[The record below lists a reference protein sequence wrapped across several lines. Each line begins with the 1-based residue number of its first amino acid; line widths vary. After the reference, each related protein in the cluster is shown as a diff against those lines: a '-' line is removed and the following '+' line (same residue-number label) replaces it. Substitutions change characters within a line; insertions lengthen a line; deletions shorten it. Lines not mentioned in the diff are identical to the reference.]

1 MATLFRI
8 LKGEKTAPTKCVIL
22 NGSLVPGMHFS
33 INSDGRLCVSVRALA
48 EAYDS
53 NTQYAE
59 DAGLLYVPITY
70 GHWEYVPSA
79 RALTKAS
86 EYFEIHGDRK
96 TFKYTSRNTS
106 DAWTDTMTLAQ
117 DNTFTM
123 PIEDVSRIFGWE
135 FWYNDNILK
144 VVTDSLDDTNPNNFI
159 LQEVDTT
166 VTEGEV
172 EDLDTS
178 DSEEETESTD
188 SEVDNQ

>member
-1 MATLFRI
+1 
-8 LKGEKTAPTKCVIL
+8 
-22 NGSLVPGMHFS
+22 
-33 INSDGRLCVSVRALA
+33 
-48 EAYDS
+48 
-53 NTQYAE
+53 
-59 DAGLLYVPITY
+59 
-70 GHWEYVPSA
+70 
-79 RALTKAS
+79 
-86 EYFEIHGDRK
+86 
-96 TFKYTSRNTS
+96 
-106 DAWTDTMTLAQ
+106 MTLAQ

-144 VVTDSLDDTNPNNFI
+144 VVTDSLDDTNPDNFI

-178 DSEEETESTD
+178 DSEEETENTD

>member
-1 MATLFRI
+1 M
-8 LKGEKTAPTKCVIL
+8 
-22 NGSLVPGMHFS
+22 
-33 INSDGRLCVSVRALA
+33 
-48 EAYDS
+48 
-53 NTQYAE
+53 
-59 DAGLLYVPITY
+59 PITY

-86 EYFEIHGDRK
+86 EYFEIRGDKK

-144 VVTDSLDDTNPNNFI
+144 VVTDSLDDTNPDNFI

-178 DSEEETESTD
+178 DSEEETENTD

>member
-1 MATLFRI
+1 
-8 LKGEKTAPTKCVIL
+8 
-22 NGSLVPGMHFS
+22 
-33 INSDGRLCVSVRALA
+33 
-48 EAYDS
+48 
-53 NTQYAE
+53 
-59 DAGLLYVPITY
+59 
-70 GHWEYVPSA
+70 
-79 RALTKAS
+79 
-86 EYFEIHGDRK
+86 
-96 TFKYTSRNTS
+96 
-106 DAWTDTMTLAQ
+106 MTLAQ

-135 FWYNDNILK
+135 FWYSDNILK

-178 DSEEETESTD
+178 GSEEETENTD